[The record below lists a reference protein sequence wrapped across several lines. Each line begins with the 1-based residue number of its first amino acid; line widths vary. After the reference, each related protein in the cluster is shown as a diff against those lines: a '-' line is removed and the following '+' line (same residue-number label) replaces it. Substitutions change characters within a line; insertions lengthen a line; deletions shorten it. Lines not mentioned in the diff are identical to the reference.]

1 MENHNEAFKEKV
13 LKNKMFDEYDKAIIQ
28 KHLSNFYIV
37 FQLGWDAH
45 KESKQETTKGDGEK

>member
-13 LKNKMFDEYDKAIIQ
+13 LKNKMFDEYDRTIIQ
-28 KHLSNFYIV
+28 KHLSNFYCI

-45 KESKQETTKGDGEK
+45 KESKQEGAKVEK